1 MDMRMKVSLLP
12 TAHLTHK
19 LILFRIV
26 AFEQEEEEDFLGEAK
41 KRNPEY
47 KPFDSPFLNLIAK
60 CSGAL
65 DILNSR
71 SFMYALKA
79 AVLGA
84 LTTLPNFIA

>member
-1 MDMRMKVSLLP
+1 M
-12 TAHLTHK
+12 
-19 LILFRIV
+19 
-26 AFEQEEEEDFLGEAK
+26 GEVK

-47 KPFDSPFLNLIAK
+47 KPFDNSFLNLIAK
-60 CSGAL
+60 CSKVM
-65 DILNSR
+65 DILSSR